1 MGKKFLCDWD
11 NIPVPKE
18 KHFHFDRKKHRIVFQ
33 RKHLKVIY
41 SIVDLAYPP
50 DFTKCFNMIKEHI
63 GNKTVENYDKG
74 KSFHIIKINNEEI
87 IVTLKDK
94 KNLLKQSKNKK
105 RNVNTQIENN
115 EKITNY
121 LKKDE
126 NVNSNINGENDKNN
140 KNAENTKKE
149 KKAKGEALFQV
160 NS

>member
-1 MGKKFLCDWD
+1 
-11 NIPVPKE
+11 
-18 KHFHFDRKKHRIVFQ
+18 
-33 RKHLKVIY
+33 
-41 SIVDLAYPP
+41 
-50 DFTKCFNMIKEHI
+50 MIKEHI

>member
-105 RNVNTQIENN
+105 R
-115 EKITNY
+115 
-121 LKKDE
+121 KKGQRR
-126 NVNSNINGENDKNN
+126 SLI
-140 KNAENTKKE
+140 
-149 KKAKGEALFQV
+149 
-160 NS
+160 SS